1 MKILSVRHAA
11 LPALLLPL
19 IAAAQAADEQTMV
32 VTAAPTTVSELDTPA
47 AVSVVNG
54 DEMRQAAPRVNLS
67 ESLGAVPGLQ
77 VQNRQNYAQDLQL
90 SIRGFG
96 SRSTYG
102 VRGLRIYVDGIPA
115 TMPDGQGQTS
125 NIDIG
130 SVDTIEVLRGPFSAL
145 YGNSSGGVIN
155 VTSQTGTQPPTVEA
169 SSYYGS
175 FGTWHYGMKATGAV
189 GDGSHAGDVDYT
201 VSTNR
206 FTTHG
211 YRDHSGAR
219 KNLANAR
226 LGVRIND
233 VSKLT
238 LLLNSVDI
246 KANDAGGLTADEWRD
261 NPRQSPRGDQY
272 NTRKNTRQT
281 QAGLRY
287 ERQLSAQDD
296 LSVMMYAGERET
308 TQFQSIPRAPQLKPS
323 HAGGVI
329 DLTRHYQG
337 IDTRLTHRGELLVP
351 VTLTAGLDYENM
363 SERRKGYEN
372 FVMVNGAP
380 QYGEQGAL
388 RRNERNLM
396 WNVDPYLQTQ
406 WQLTDKLS
414 LDAGVRYSSVWFDSN
429 DYYITP
435 GNGDD
440 SGDASYHKWLP
451 AGSLKYAL
459 TDAWNV
465 YLSAGRGFETP
476 TINELSYRS
485 DNQSGLNFGLKP
497 STNDTVE
504 IGSKTRIGN
513 GLFTAALFQTNTDNE
528 IVVDS
533 SSGGRTSYKNAGK
546 TRRQG
551 VELGLDQQFGE
562 SWRLKAAWTWLD
574 ATYRT
579 NVCDDAS
586 CNGNRIPGIA
596 RNMGYAS
603 FGYQPEQGWYA
614 GSDIR
619 YMSDIMANDENTAKA
634 PSWTVV
640 GLTTGYKWSYG
651 RMDMDLFGRIDNLFD
666 REYVGSVIV
675 NESNGRYYEPA
686 PGRNYGIGM
695 TPAWRFKNRPP
706 PPPMPLAIGG
716 RSAFPGRLFHRQAD
730 TRQRPALDTPPPS

>member
-175 FGTWHYGMKATGAV
+175 FGTWHYGMKATGTV

-551 VELGLDQQFGE
+551 MELGLDQQFGE

-686 PGRNYGIGM
+686 PGRNYGIGLNL
-695 TPAWRFKNRPP
+695 AWRFE
-706 PPPMPLAIGG
+706 
-716 RSAFPGRLFHRQAD
+716 
-730 TRQRPALDTPPPS
+730 

>member
-551 VELGLDQQFGE
+551 MELGLDQQFGE

-686 PGRNYGIGM
+686 PGRNYGIGLNL
-695 TPAWRFKNRPP
+695 AWSFE
-706 PPPMPLAIGG
+706 
-716 RSAFPGRLFHRQAD
+716 
-730 TRQRPALDTPPPS
+730 

>member
-175 FGTWHYGMKATGAV
+175 FGTWHYGMKATGAD

-206 FTTHG
+206 FTTNG

-308 TQFQSIPRAPQLKPS
+308 TQFQSIPRAPQLKLS

-551 VELGLDQQFGE
+551 MELGLDQQFGE

-686 PGRNYGIGM
+686 PGRNYGIGLNL
-695 TPAWRFKNRPP
+695 AWRFE
-706 PPPMPLAIGG
+706 
-716 RSAFPGRLFHRQAD
+716 
-730 TRQRPALDTPPPS
+730 

>member
-1 MKILSVRHAA
+1 MRHAA

-19 IAAAQAADEQTMV
+19 IAAAEAADEQTMV
-32 VTAAPTTVSELDTPA
+32 VTAAPTTVSELDTAA

-551 VELGLDQQFGE
+551 MELGLDQQFGE

-686 PGRNYGIGM
+686 PGRNYGIGLNL
-695 TPAWRFKNRPP
+695 AWRFE
-706 PPPMPLAIGG
+706 
-716 RSAFPGRLFHRQAD
+716 
-730 TRQRPALDTPPPS
+730 

>member
-1 MKILSVRHAA
+1 MKILSVRAAA

-19 IAAAQAADEQTMV
+19 VSAGPTALAAEQTMV
-32 VTAAPTTVSELDTPA
+32 VTAAPSAVSELDTPA

-130 SVDTIEVLRGPFSAL
+130 SLDSLEVLRGPFSAL

-155 VTSQTGTQPPTVEA
+155 ATSQTGSQPPTIEA

-189 GDGSHAGDVDYT
+189 GDGSHAGDVDYV
-201 VSTNR
+201 VSTTR

-211 YRDHSGAR
+211 FRDHSGAR
-219 KNLANAR
+219 KNLANAK

-238 LLLNSVDI
+238 LLFNSVDI
-246 KANDAGGLTADEWRD
+246 KANDAGGLSYDEWQN
-261 NPRQSPRGDQY
+261 NPRQSPRGDEY
-272 NTRKNTRQT
+272 NTRKTIKQT

-287 ERQLSAQDD
+287 ERQLSEQDD

-308 TQFQSIPRAPQLKPS
+308 TQYQSIPRAPQLKPT

-337 IDTRLTHRGELLVP
+337 IDTRWTHRGELLVP
-351 VTLTAGLDYENM
+351 VTFTTGLDYETM

-372 FVMVNGAP
+372 FVMSNGAP
-380 QYGEQGAL
+380 QYGEKGDL

-406 WQLTDKLS
+406 WQLTEKLS

-440 SGDASYHKWLP
+440 SGEASYHKWLP
-451 AGSLKYAL
+451 AGSLKYAV

-465 YLSAGRGFETP
+465 YVSAGRGFETP

-485 DNQSGLNFGLKP
+485 GDQGGLNFGLQP
-497 STNDTVE
+497 STNETVE
-504 IGSKTRIGN
+504 IGSKARIGN
-513 GLFTAALFQTNTDNE
+513 GLLTAALFQTDTDNE
-528 IVVDS
+528 IVVDT

-551 VELGLDQQFGE
+551 MELGLDQQFGE
-562 SWRLKAAWTWLD
+562 SWRFKAAWTWLD

-579 NVCDDAS
+579 NVCDDTS
-586 CNGNRIPGIA
+586 CKGNRIPGIA

-603 FGYQPEQGWYA
+603 FGYQPEKGWYA

-651 RMDMDLFGRIDNLFD
+651 RMDMDLFGRVDNLFD
-666 REYVGSVIV
+666 RSYAGSVIV

-686 PGRNYGIGM
+686 PGRNYGIGLNL
-695 TPAWRFKNRPP
+695 AWRFE
-706 PPPMPLAIGG
+706 
-716 RSAFPGRLFHRQAD
+716 
-730 TRQRPALDTPPPS
+730 

>member
-406 WQLTDKLS
+406 WQLTDKLL

-551 VELGLDQQFGE
+551 MELGLDQQFGE

-686 PGRNYGIGM
+686 PGRNYGIGLNL
-695 TPAWRFKNRPP
+695 AWRFE
-706 PPPMPLAIGG
+706 
-716 RSAFPGRLFHRQAD
+716 
-730 TRQRPALDTPPPS
+730 

>member
-363 SERRKGYEN
+363 SERRKGYDN

-551 VELGLDQQFGE
+551 MELGLDQQFGE

-686 PGRNYGIGM
+686 PGRNYGIGLNL
-695 TPAWRFKNRPP
+695 AWRFE
-706 PPPMPLAIGG
+706 
-716 RSAFPGRLFHRQAD
+716 
-730 TRQRPALDTPPPS
+730 

>member
-337 IDTRLTHRGELLVP
+337 IDTRLTHRGELQVP

-465 YLSAGRGFETP
+465 YISAGRGFETP

-513 GLFTAALFQTNTDNE
+513 GLLTAALFQTDTDNE

-551 VELGLDQQFGE
+551 MELGLDQQFGE

-579 NVCDDAS
+579 NVCGDAS

-651 RMDMDLFGRIDNLFD
+651 RMDMDLFGRVDNLFD

-686 PGRNYGIGM
+686 PGRNYGIGLNL
-695 TPAWRFKNRPP
+695 AWRFE
-706 PPPMPLAIGG
+706 
-716 RSAFPGRLFHRQAD
+716 
-730 TRQRPALDTPPPS
+730 

>member
-1 MKILSVRHAA
+1 MKILSVRHVA

-189 GDGSHAGDVDYT
+189 GNGSHAGDVDYT

-551 VELGLDQQFGE
+551 MELGLDQQFGE

-686 PGRNYGIGM
+686 PGRNYGIGLNL
-695 TPAWRFKNRPP
+695 AWRFE
-706 PPPMPLAIGG
+706 
-716 RSAFPGRLFHRQAD
+716 
-730 TRQRPALDTPPPS
+730 

>member
-380 QYGEQGAL
+380 QYGKQGAL

-551 VELGLDQQFGE
+551 MELGLDQQFGE

-686 PGRNYGIGM
+686 PGRNYGIGLNL
-695 TPAWRFKNRPP
+695 AWRFE
-706 PPPMPLAIGG
+706 
-716 RSAFPGRLFHRQAD
+716 
-730 TRQRPALDTPPPS
+730 

>member
-1 MKILSVRHAA
+1 MRHVA

-19 IAAAQAADEQTMV
+19 IAAAQAVDEQTMV

-296 LSVMMYAGERET
+296 LSVMMDAGERET

-551 VELGLDQQFGE
+551 MELGLDQQFGE

-686 PGRNYGIGM
+686 PGRNYGIGLNL
-695 TPAWRFKNRPP
+695 AWRFE
-706 PPPMPLAIGG
+706 
-716 RSAFPGRLFHRQAD
+716 
-730 TRQRPALDTPPPS
+730 

>member
-246 KANDAGGLTADEWRD
+246 KANDAGGLTAEEGRE

-551 VELGLDQQFGE
+551 MELGLDQQFGE

-686 PGRNYGIGM
+686 PGRNYGIGLNL
-695 TPAWRFKNRPP
+695 AWRFE
-706 PPPMPLAIGG
+706 
-716 RSAFPGRLFHRQAD
+716 
-730 TRQRPALDTPPPS
+730 

>member
-189 GDGSHAGDVDYT
+189 GDGSHAGDVDYR

-551 VELGLDQQFGE
+551 MELGLDQQFGE

-574 ATYRT
+574 ASYRT

-686 PGRNYGIGM
+686 PGRNYGIGLNL
-695 TPAWRFKNRPP
+695 AWRFE
-706 PPPMPLAIGG
+706 
-716 RSAFPGRLFHRQAD
+716 
-730 TRQRPALDTPPPS
+730 

>member
-485 DNQSGLNFGLKP
+485 DNQSGINFGLKP

-551 VELGLDQQFGE
+551 MELGLDQQFGE

-686 PGRNYGIGM
+686 PGRNYGIGLNL
-695 TPAWRFKNRPP
+695 AWRFE
-706 PPPMPLAIGG
+706 
-716 RSAFPGRLFHRQAD
+716 
-730 TRQRPALDTPPPS
+730 

>member
-206 FTTHG
+206 FTTLG

-551 VELGLDQQFGE
+551 MELGLDQQFGE

-686 PGRNYGIGM
+686 PGRNYGIGLNL
-695 TPAWRFKNRPP
+695 AWRFE
-706 PPPMPLAIGG
+706 
-716 RSAFPGRLFHRQAD
+716 
-730 TRQRPALDTPPPS
+730 

>member
-226 LGVRIND
+226 LGGRIND

-513 GLFTAALFQTNTDNE
+513 GLLTAALFQTDTDNE

-551 VELGLDQQFGE
+551 MELGLDQQFGE

-579 NVCDDAS
+579 NVCGDAS

-651 RMDMDLFGRIDNLFD
+651 RMDMDLFGRVDNLFD

-686 PGRNYGIGM
+686 PGRNYGIGLNL
-695 TPAWRFKNRPP
+695 AWRFE
-706 PPPMPLAIGG
+706 
-716 RSAFPGRLFHRQAD
+716 
-730 TRQRPALDTPPPS
+730 

>member
-1 MKILSVRHAA
+1 MRHAA

-130 SVDTIEVLRGPFSAL
+130 SVDTLEVLRGPFSAL

-272 NTRKNTRQT
+272 NTRKDTRQN

-287 ERQLSAQDD
+287 ERQLSDQDD

-308 TQFQSIPRAPQLKPS
+308 TQYQSIPRAPQLKPS

-476 TINELSYRS
+476 TINELSYRA

-513 GLFTAALFQTNTDNE
+513 GLLTASLFQTDTDNE

-551 VELGLDQQFGE
+551 MELGLDQQFGE

-579 NVCDDAS
+579 NVCGDAS

-651 RMDMDLFGRIDNLFD
+651 RMDMDLFGRVDNLFD

-686 PGRNYGIGM
+686 PGRNYGIGLNL
-695 TPAWRFKNRPP
+695 AWRFE
-706 PPPMPLAIGG
+706 
-716 RSAFPGRLFHRQAD
+716 
-730 TRQRPALDTPPPS
+730 

>member
-175 FGTWHYGMKATGAV
+175 LGTWHYGMKATGAV

-551 VELGLDQQFGE
+551 MELGLDQQFGE

-686 PGRNYGIGM
+686 PGRNYGIGLNL
-695 TPAWRFKNRPP
+695 AWRFE
-706 PPPMPLAIGG
+706 
-716 RSAFPGRLFHRQAD
+716 
-730 TRQRPALDTPPPS
+730 

>member
-19 IAAAQAADEQTMV
+19 IAAAQTADEQTMV

-77 VQNRQNYAQDLQL
+77 VQNRQNCAQDLQL

-504 IGSKTRIGN
+504 IGSKTRLGN
-513 GLFTAALFQTNTDNE
+513 GLLTAALFQTNTDNE

-551 VELGLDQQFGE
+551 MELGLDQQFGE

-651 RMDMDLFGRIDNLFD
+651 RMDMDLFGRVDNLFD

-686 PGRNYGIGM
+686 PGRNYGIGLNL
-695 TPAWRFKNRPP
+695 AWRFE
-706 PPPMPLAIGG
+706 
-716 RSAFPGRLFHRQAD
+716 
-730 TRQRPALDTPPPS
+730 

>member
-32 VTAAPTTVSELDTPA
+32 VTAAPTMVSELDTPA

-155 VTSQTGTQPPTVEA
+155 VTSQTGTQPPTLEA

-551 VELGLDQQFGE
+551 MELGLDQQFGE

-686 PGRNYGIGM
+686 PGRNYGIGLNL
-695 TPAWRFKNRPP
+695 AWRFE
-706 PPPMPLAIGG
+706 
-716 RSAFPGRLFHRQAD
+716 
-730 TRQRPALDTPPPS
+730 

>member
-551 VELGLDQQFGE
+551 MELGLDQQFGE

-586 CNGNRIPGIA
+586 CDGNRIPGIA

-686 PGRNYGIGM
+686 PGRNYGIGLNL
-695 TPAWRFKNRPP
+695 AWRFE
-706 PPPMPLAIGG
+706 
-716 RSAFPGRLFHRQAD
+716 
-730 TRQRPALDTPPPS
+730 

>member
-1 MKILSVRHAA
+1 MRHAA

-19 IAAAQAADEQTMV
+19 IAAAPAADEQTMV

-551 VELGLDQQFGE
+551 MELGLDQQFGE

-686 PGRNYGIGM
+686 PGRNYGIGLNL
-695 TPAWRFKNRPP
+695 AWRFE
-706 PPPMPLAIGG
+706 
-716 RSAFPGRLFHRQAD
+716 
-730 TRQRPALDTPPPS
+730 

>member
-54 DEMRQAAPRVNLS
+54 DDMRQAAPRVNLS

-513 GLFTAALFQTNTDNE
+513 GLLTAALFQTDTDNE

-551 VELGLDQQFGE
+551 MELGLDQQFGE

-579 NVCDDAS
+579 NVCGDAS

-651 RMDMDLFGRIDNLFD
+651 RMDMDLFGRVDNLFD

-675 NESNGRYYEPA
+675 NESNGRYYGPA
-686 PGRNYGIGM
+686 PGRNYGIGLNL
-695 TPAWRFKNRPP
+695 AWRFE
-706 PPPMPLAIGG
+706 
-716 RSAFPGRLFHRQAD
+716 
-730 TRQRPALDTPPPS
+730 

>member
-1 MKILSVRHAA
+1 MKILSVRHVA

-32 VTAAPTTVSELDTPA
+32 VTSAPTTVSELDTPA

-551 VELGLDQQFGE
+551 MELGLDQQFGE

-686 PGRNYGIGM
+686 PGRNYGIGLNL
-695 TPAWRFKNRPP
+695 AWRFE
-706 PPPMPLAIGG
+706 
-716 RSAFPGRLFHRQAD
+716 
-730 TRQRPALDTPPPS
+730 

>member
-533 SSGGRTSYKNAGK
+533 SSGGRTSYKHAGK

-551 VELGLDQQFGE
+551 MELGLDQQFGE

-686 PGRNYGIGM
+686 PGRNYGIGLNL
-695 TPAWRFKNRPP
+695 AWRFE
-706 PPPMPLAIGG
+706 
-716 RSAFPGRLFHRQAD
+716 
-730 TRQRPALDTPPPS
+730 

>member
-551 VELGLDQQFGE
+551 MELGLDQQFGE

-614 GSDIR
+614 GIDIR

-686 PGRNYGIGM
+686 PGRNYGIGLNL
-695 TPAWRFKNRPP
+695 AWRFE
-706 PPPMPLAIGG
+706 
-716 RSAFPGRLFHRQAD
+716 
-730 TRQRPALDTPPPS
+730 

>member
-1 MKILSVRHAA
+1 MKILSVRHVA

-372 FVMVNGAP
+372 FVMFNGAP

-440 SGDASYHKWLP
+440 SGDASYHKLLP

-551 VELGLDQQFGE
+551 MELGLDQQFGE

-686 PGRNYGIGM
+686 PGRNYGIGLNL
-695 TPAWRFKNRPP
+695 AWRFE
-706 PPPMPLAIGG
+706 
-716 RSAFPGRLFHRQAD
+716 
-730 TRQRPALDTPPPS
+730 

>member
-261 NPRQSPRGDQY
+261 NPRQSPHGDQY

-551 VELGLDQQFGE
+551 MELGLDQQFGE

-651 RMDMDLFGRIDNLFD
+651 RMDMDL
-666 REYVGSVIV
+666 
-675 NESNGRYYEPA
+675 
-686 PGRNYGIGM
+686 
-695 TPAWRFKNRPP
+695 
-706 PPPMPLAIGG
+706 
-716 RSAFPGRLFHRQAD
+716 
-730 TRQRPALDTPPPS
+730 

>member
-1 MKILSVRHAA
+1 MKIIAMRTVA

-19 IAAAQAADEQTMV
+19 VANVHASTNDEQTMV
-32 VTAAPTTVSELDTPA
+32 VTATPTAISELDTPA

-54 DEMRQAAPRVNLS
+54 DDMRQAAPRINLS

-102 VRGLRIYVDGIPA
+102 VRGLRLYVDGIPA

-130 SVDTIEVLRGPFSAL
+130 SIDSLEVLRGPFSAL

-155 VTSQTGTQPPTVEA
+155 VNTQTGSQPPTIEA

-175 FGTWHYGMKATGAV
+175 FGTWHYGLKATGAV
-189 GDGSHAGDVDYT
+189 GDGTQAGDVDYT

-211 YRDHSGAR
+211 SRDHSGAR
-219 KNLANAR
+219 KNLANAK

-238 LLLNSVDI
+238 LLFNSVDI
-246 KANDAGGLTADEWRD
+246 KANDPGGLTYDEWRN
-261 NPRQSPRGDQY
+261 NPQQSPRGDQY
-272 NTRKNTRQT
+272 NTRKTVKQT

-287 ERQLSAQDD
+287 ERQLSQQDD

-308 TQFQSIPRAPQLKPS
+308 TQYQSIPVAAQDNPS
-323 HAGGVI
+323 NSGGVI

-337 IDTRLTHRGELLVP
+337 IDTRWTHRGELLVP
-351 VTLTAGLDYENM
+351 VTFTTGLNYENM
-363 SERRKGYEN
+363 SEQRKGYEN
-372 FVMVNGAP
+372 FVVTNDGV
-380 QYGEQGAL
+380 QLGEKGNL

-406 WQLTDKLS
+406 WQLTDKLTF
-414 LDAGVRYSSVWFDSN
+414 DAGVRYSSVWFDSN
-429 DYYITP
+429 DHYVTEDNP
-435 GNGDD
+435 D
-440 SGDASYHKWLP
+440 SSDSTSYHKWLP
-451 AGSLKYAL
+451 AGSLKYAV
-459 TDAWNV
+459 TEAWNV

-476 TINELSYRS
+476 TITELSYRS
-485 DNQSGLNFGLKP
+485 KNIAGLNLGLKP
-497 STNDTVE
+497 ATNDTVE
-504 IGSKTRIGN
+504 IGSKLRVAN
-513 GLFTAALFQTNTDNE
+513 GLLTAALFQTDTDNE
-528 IVVDS
+528 IVADDS
-533 SSGGRTSYKNAGK
+533 AGGRTSYKNAGK

-551 VELGLDQQFGE
+551 VELGLDQQFGD
-562 SWRLKAAWTWLD
+562 SWKLKAAWTWLD
-574 ATYRT
+574 ATYRK
-579 NVCDDAS
+579 NVCDSSD

-619 YMSDIMANDENTAKA
+619 YMGDIMANDANTAKA

-651 RMDMDLFGRIDNLFD
+651 KMDMDLFGRVDNLFD
-666 REYVGSVIV
+666 RTYVGSVIV
-675 NESNGRYYEPA
+675 NESKGRYFEPA
-686 PGRNYGIGM
+686 PGRNFGIGM
-695 TPAWRFKNRPP
+695 NLTWRFE
-706 PPPMPLAIGG
+706 
-716 RSAFPGRLFHRQAD
+716 
-730 TRQRPALDTPPPS
+730 

>member
-130 SVDTIEVLRGPFSAL
+130 SVDTLEVLRGPFSAL

-272 NTRKNTRQT
+272 NTRKDTRQT

-287 ERQLSAQDD
+287 ERQLSDQDD

-308 TQFQSIPRAPQLKPS
+308 TQYQSIPRAPQLKPS

-476 TINELSYRS
+476 TINELSYRA

-513 GLFTAALFQTNTDNE
+513 GLLTAALFQTDTDNE

-551 VELGLDQQFGE
+551 MELGLDQQFGE

-579 NVCDDAS
+579 NVCGDAS

-651 RMDMDLFGRIDNLFD
+651 RMGMDLFGRVDNLFD

-686 PGRNYGIGM
+686 PGRNYGIGLNL
-695 TPAWRFKNRPP
+695 AWRFE
-706 PPPMPLAIGG
+706 
-716 RSAFPGRLFHRQAD
+716 
-730 TRQRPALDTPPPS
+730 

>member
-1 MKILSVRHAA
+1 MKNLSVRHAA

-513 GLFTAALFQTNTDNE
+513 GLLTAALFQTDTDNE

-551 VELGLDQQFGE
+551 MELGLDQQFGE

-579 NVCDDAS
+579 NVCGDAS

-651 RMDMDLFGRIDNLFD
+651 RMDMDLFGRVDNLFD

-686 PGRNYGIGM
+686 PGRNYGIGLNL
-695 TPAWRFKNRPP
+695 AWRFE
-706 PPPMPLAIGG
+706 
-716 RSAFPGRLFHRQAD
+716 
-730 TRQRPALDTPPPS
+730 

>member
-47 AVSVVNG
+47 AVSLVNG

-551 VELGLDQQFGE
+551 MELGLDQQFGE

-686 PGRNYGIGM
+686 PGRNYGIGLNL
-695 TPAWRFKNRPP
+695 AWRFE
-706 PPPMPLAIGG
+706 
-716 RSAFPGRLFHRQAD
+716 
-730 TRQRPALDTPPPS
+730 

>member
-1 MKILSVRHAA
+1 MKILSVRLAA

-551 VELGLDQQFGE
+551 MELGLDQQFGE

-634 PSWTVV
+634 PSWTVG

-686 PGRNYGIGM
+686 PGRNYGIGLNL
-695 TPAWRFKNRPP
+695 AWRFE
-706 PPPMPLAIGG
+706 
-716 RSAFPGRLFHRQAD
+716 
-730 TRQRPALDTPPPS
+730 

>member
-388 RRNERNLM
+388 RRNERNLK

-551 VELGLDQQFGE
+551 MELGLDQQFGE

-686 PGRNYGIGM
+686 PGRNYGIGLNL
-695 TPAWRFKNRPP
+695 AWRFE
-706 PPPMPLAIGG
+706 
-716 RSAFPGRLFHRQAD
+716 
-730 TRQRPALDTPPPS
+730 